1 MNHPALSLAAWLAAQ
16 QLSLA
21 FTTYRANRLLLL
33 GTAEGNSQGS
43 AMLQLHEQ
51 LFDRPMGLFADGESL
66 WMAGRCQ
73 LWRLDNH
80 LGAGQLHEGGD
91 RLYVPAVSL
100 ITGDVNAHELVITA
114 AGHLQF
120 VNTAFSCLAEIKPGS
135 SFAPIWQPPFIT
147 QLAGDDRCHLNG
159 VALLDGEPTW
169 ASACGGN
176 DGASSWRNHRA
187 GGGVLIHIPSGDLAA
202 TGLSMPHS
210 PRWHNGRLWL
220 LNSGSGELGW
230 IEDGAFR
237 PLCPLPGF
245 ARGLA
250 FAAGCAVVGLSK
262 LRSRQFTGLPL
273 EERLAAE
280 GVPGG
285 VCGLRV
291 IDLNSGSC
299 LHRFDLPEPIDELF
313 DVVVL
318 PGVRQP
324 RAIGLQG
331 EAIDCLVK
339 LPDRPDLVQVR
350 PLAPS
355 GKPHQGPAIR
365 PFGLPKAAAA
375 VPAAERSS
383 IRYQRVFHLTPANLA
398 PYAALTYPSLAA
410 GSSAV
415 GKLQGELMGISAM
428 ANGEMVG
435 LGLAERQGAMAAQV
449 ISLMVAPE
457 WRGQGI
463 GSHLLGRLSHF
474 LAQEGVKE
482 VSIRYQTSLD
492 SPGAMDRLLLRL
504 GWPAPQPLF
513 LLLEGKA
520 NELAAIAWAERFPL
534 PARYRL
540 ENWQSAHAEVATA
553 LGAPVELLA
562 ATRSSSVEPG
572 VSLALLDGDDLVG
585 WLIAERTGKSSVRY
599 SSLYVQPRH
608 RVRGQALTLLV
619 EGFRRQHAA
628 GIAVAKAAVAP
639 QSAGMI
645 RLVRRHLGCTLLVST
660 ASSSCLKLR

>member
-1 MNHPALSLAAWLAAQ
+1 
-16 QLSLA
+16 
-21 FTTYRANRLLLL
+21 
-33 GTAEGNSQGS
+33 
-43 AMLQLHEQ
+43 
-51 LFDRPMGLFADGESL
+51 
-66 WMAGRCQ
+66 
-73 LWRLDNH
+73 
-80 LGAGQLHEGGD
+80 
-91 RLYVPAVSL
+91 
-100 ITGDVNAHELVITA
+100 
-114 AGHLQF
+114 
-120 VNTAFSCLAEIKPGS
+120 
-135 SFAPIWQPPFIT
+135 
-147 QLAGDDRCHLNG
+147 
-159 VALLDGEPTW
+159 
-169 ASACGGN
+169 
-176 DGASSWRNHRA
+176 
-187 GGGVLIHIPSGDLAA
+187 
-202 TGLSMPHS
+202 MPHS

-365 PFGLPKAAAA
+365 PFGLPEAGAA

-410 GSSAV
+410 GSSAL
-415 GKLQGELMGISAM
+415 GKLQGELLGLSAM

-435 LGLAERQGAMAAQV
+435 LGLAERQGATAAQV
-449 ISLMVAPE
+449 ISLMVAPQ

-463 GSHLLGRLSHF
+463 GSQVLRGLSTF
-474 LAQEGVKE
+474 LAHEGVQQ
-482 VSIRYQTSLD
+482 VSIRYQSSLD
-492 SPGAMDRLLLRL
+492 GPGPMDRLLLRL
-504 GWPAPQPLF
+504 GWAEPQPLF

-520 NELAAIAWAERFPL
+520 NELAAIGWPERCPL
-534 PARYRL
+534 PPGYRL
-540 ENWQSAHAEVATA
+540 ENWQPAQAVAATA
-553 LGAPVELLA
+553 LGAPGELLA
-562 ATRSSSVEPG
+562 ATGSSLIDPG
-572 VSLALLDGDDLVG
+572 VSLALLHGDALVG
-585 WLIAERTGKSSVRY
+585 WLIADRTSATTVRY
-599 SSLYVQPRH
+599 SSLYVQPGH

-619 EGFRRQHAA
+619 EGFRRQQAA
-628 GIAVAKAAVAP
+628 GIAVARAAVAP

-645 RLVRRHLGCTLLVST
+645 RLVRRHLGGFLVIST
-660 ASSSCLKLR
+660 ASGSCLALH